1 MITNKIKKSLAL
13 LLSVIVIASFTG
25 CSSAE
30 QADNNQVNT
39 KTELSAVEKI
49 QKSGKLV
56 LGTSADYPPYEFH
69 VVIDNKDTI
78 VGFDIEIAKEIA
90 KDLGVE
96 LVIVDMKFDGLLAA
110 LETGSV
116 DIVIAGMTP
125 TPERAQSVDFSQ
137 IYYTAAQSILVRRAD
152 AAGVKTVEDLTGKR
166 IGAQKGAIQEEIAKE
181 QIPQAKVQALGKIFD
196 LVLELKNKKIDAVVM
211 EYNVAKAYASK
222 NEDLAITD
230 IILDE
235 DGGSAVAVKKGSQEL
250 LEQIDVTLDRLIEQ
264 NLIEKFVTEATEL
277 SEKQ

>member
-196 LVLELKNKKIDAVVM
+196 LVLELKNKKIDARVQSI
-211 EYNVAKAYASK
+211 KAPGHYAM
-222 NEDLAITD
+222 
-230 IILDE
+230 
-235 DGGSAVAVKKGSQEL
+235 GP
-250 LEQIDVTLDRLIEQ
+250 
-264 NLIEKFVTEATEL
+264 
-277 SEKQ
+277 